1 MKEDQ
6 DKKKN
11 FVERM
16 AGFIVDKRNGFFLMY
31 IGLIIFSLVSTNWVS
46 VNNDLTSYLPEE
58 TETRQ
63 GLTLMEDEFTT
74 FATADVMI
82 DNISYKKAE
91 EICEQL
97 EDIEGVKSVEF
108 DETEEHFKNASALFS
123 VTFDGE
129 SGEKESEDALNRIKD
144 KLGGWDLYITSDAAD
159 TQSKD
164 LDEEMKVVMLIAV
177 VIIVAVLLLTSK
189 TYGEIPVLLM
199 TFGTAAIL
207 NKGTNYLLGEIS
219 FISNSVAV
227 VLQLALAI
235 DYAII
240 LCHRFLEERV
250 YMQPRE
256 AAITALS
263 KAIPEI
269 SGSCLT
275 TISGLGAMMFMHF
288 KIGFDMGLVLIKA
301 IMLSIICVF
310 TLMPGL
316 LMLFSKII
324 DKTSHKNFVPNITP
338 IGKLAIKTRF
348 VIPPLF
354 AVLIVAAFIFSNK
367 CPYVYGYTT
376 LETAKQNTT
385 QIAEE
390 KIDETFGTTNMMAL
404 IVPSGDYKKEAEM
417 LEAIEKMDGVD
428 YTQGLANTEAVDGY
442 MVTDELTTRQ
452 FAELT
457 DMDIEVIRLLYGA
470 YAANNEDYGKIVNGI
485 DEYGVPLIDMFM
497 YLYDQKEAGYVT
509 LDDEMNDEIEDMHTQ
524 LMDGKA
530 QLESDKYSRMLVFS
544 TLPEESPE
552 TFEFLGKVHQVAKRY
567 YPEGVYLVGNSTNEK
582 DLSSSFVDDNVM
594 ISVLSAIFVI
604 IVLIFTFKSA
614 GLPVLLILVIQGSV
628 WINFSFP
635 YLTGNNMFFLSY
647 LVVSSIQMGAN
658 IDYAIVI
665 TSRYQELKKQM
676 PIKEAVIKSLNQAF
690 PTIVTS
696 GTILAAAGILIG
708 RISSDPAIASIGSS
722 LGRGTII
729 SIVLVM
735 LVLPQILVLGD
746 FIIEKTA
753 FTLKKKNSIQS
764 GSGTMRVNGRVR
776 GYVSGVID
784 ADIKGVLHGNINAM
798 VEAGVVENVP
808 TELLEDKKKH
818 DDEDKK
824 EDKTEDKQK
833 GEEETEDE

>member
-1 MKEDQ
+1 MKDGN
-6 DKKKN
+6 KKG
-11 FVERM
+11 FVEKM

-31 IGLIIFSLVSTNWVS
+31 IGLVIFSAVSSGWVS

-58 TETRQ
+58 TETRR
-63 GLTLMEDEFTT
+63 GLTLMDEEFTT
-74 FATADVMI
+74 FATAEVMI
-82 DNISYKKAE
+82 DNISYNKAE
-91 EICEQL
+91 EIYERL
-97 EDIEGVKSVEF
+97 ENTEGVKSVEF
-108 DETEEHFKNASALFS
+108 DGTEEHFKNASALFT

-129 SGEKESEDALNRIKD
+129 SGDKESEDALNRIKEQ
-144 KLGGWDLYITSDAAD
+144 LGGWDLYITSDAAD

-164 LDEEMKVVMLIAV
+164 LEEEMKVVMAIAV
-177 VIIVAVLLLTSK
+177 AIIVAVLLLTSK
-189 TYGEIPVLLM
+189 TYGEIPVLLL
-199 TFGTAAIL
+199 TFGTAAAL
-207 NKGTNYLLGEIS
+207 NKGTNFLLGEIS
-219 FISNSVAV
+219 FVSNSVAV

-240 LCHRFLEERV
+240 LCHRFSEERV
-250 YMQPRE
+250 YMEPRE

-301 IMLSIICVF
+301 IMLSILCVF

-316 LMLFSKII
+316 LMLFSKLI
-324 DKTSHKNFVPNITP
+324 DKTPHKNFVPNITK
-338 IGKLAIKTRF
+338 IGKFAIKTRF

-354 AVLIVAAFIFSNK
+354 AVILVAAFIFSNK

-376 LETAKQNTT
+376 LSTVKQNET

-390 KIDETFGTTNMMAL
+390 KIEDTFGGSNMMAL
-404 IVPSGDYKKEAEM
+404 IVPAGDYKKEAEM
-417 LEAIEKMDGVD
+417 LKALDAMEGVD

-452 FAELT
+452 FSELT
-457 DMDIEVIRLLYGA
+457 DMDIEVIRLLYSA
-470 YAANNEDYGKIVNGI
+470 YAANMEDYGQIVSGI
-485 DEYGVPLIDMFM
+485 DDYGVPLIDMFM

-509 LDDEMNDEIEDMHTQ
+509 LDEELDDELEDMHTQ

-530 QLESDKYSRMLVFS
+530 QLQSESYSRMLIYS
-544 TLPEESPE
+544 TLPEESAE
-552 TFEFLGKVHQVAKRY
+552 TFDFLDKVHQTAERY

-582 DLSSSFVDDNVM
+582 DLSSSFVDDNTM
-594 ISVLSAIFVI
+594 ISVLSVIFVI
-604 IVLIFTFKSA
+604 IVLVFTFNSA

-665 TSRYQELKKQM
+665 TSRYQELKKEM
-676 PIKEAVIKSLNQAF
+676 PVSEAVIKSINQAF
-690 PTIVTS
+690 PTILTS
-696 GTILAAAGILIG
+696 GTILAAAGVLIG
-708 RISSDPAIASIGSS
+708 RLSSDAAVASIGQS

-729 SIVLVM
+729 SIALVL

-776 GYVSGVID
+776 GYVSGIID
-784 ADIKGVLHGNINAM
+784 ADVKGVLHGNINAM
-798 VEAGVVENVP
+798 IETGVIENIP
-808 TELLEDKKKH
+808 AEQIEDKN
-818 DDEDKK
+818 
-824 EDKTEDKQK
+824 KTD
-833 GEEETEDE
+833 GNEETEIE

>member
-1 MKEDQ
+1 
-6 DKKKN
+6 
-11 FVERM
+11 
-16 AGFIVDKRNGFFLMY
+16 
-31 IGLIIFSLVSTNWVS
+31 
-46 VNNDLTSYLPEE
+46 
-58 TETRQ
+58 
-63 GLTLMEDEFTT
+63 
-74 FATADVMI
+74 
-82 DNISYKKAE
+82 
-91 EICEQL
+91 
-97 EDIEGVKSVEF
+97 
-108 DETEEHFKNASALFS
+108 
-123 VTFDGE
+123 
-129 SGEKESEDALNRIKD
+129 
-144 KLGGWDLYITSDAAD
+144 
-159 TQSKD
+159 
-164 LDEEMKVVMLIAV
+164 
-177 VIIVAVLLLTSK
+177 
-189 TYGEIPVLLM
+189 
-199 TFGTAAIL
+199 
-207 NKGTNYLLGEIS
+207 
-219 FISNSVAV
+219 
-227 VLQLALAI
+227 
-235 DYAII
+235 
-240 LCHRFLEERV
+240 
-250 YMQPRE
+250 
-256 AAITALS
+256 
-263 KAIPEI
+263 
-269 SGSCLT
+269 
-275 TISGLGAMMFMHF
+275 
-288 KIGFDMGLVLIKA
+288 
-301 IMLSIICVF
+301 
-310 TLMPGL
+310 
-316 LMLFSKII
+316 
-324 DKTSHKNFVPNITP
+324 
-338 IGKLAIKTRF
+338 
-348 VIPPLF
+348 
-354 AVLIVAAFIFSNK
+354 
-367 CPYVYGYTT
+367 
-376 LETAKQNTT
+376 
-385 QIAEE
+385 
-390 KIDETFGTTNMMAL
+390 
-404 IVPSGDYKKEAEM
+404 
-417 LEAIEKMDGVD
+417 
-428 YTQGLANTEAVDGY
+428 
-442 MVTDELTTRQ
+442 
-452 FAELT
+452 
-457 DMDIEVIRLLYGA
+457 
-470 YAANNEDYGKIVNGI
+470 
-485 DEYGVPLIDMFM
+485 MFM

-552 TFEFLGKVHQVAKRY
+552 TFEFLGKVHQVAERY

-665 TSRYQELKKQM
+665 TSRYQKLKKQM
-676 PIKEAVIKSLNQAF
+676 PVKDAVIKSLNQAF

-824 EDKTEDKQK
+824 EDKTEDKQN

>member
-1 MKEDQ
+1 MKDGN
-6 DKKKN
+6 KKG
-11 FVERM
+11 FVEKM

-31 IGLIIFSLVSTNWVS
+31 IGLVIFSAVSSGWVS

-58 TETRQ
+58 TETRR
-63 GLTLMEDEFTT
+63 GLTLMDEEFTT
-74 FATADVMI
+74 FATAEVMI
-82 DNISYKKAE
+82 DNISYNKAE
-91 EICEQL
+91 EIYERL
-97 EDIEGVKSVEF
+97 ENTEGVKSVEF
-108 DETEEHFKNASALFS
+108 DGTEEHFKNASALFT

-129 SGEKESEDALNRIKD
+129 SGDKESEDALNRIKEQ
-144 KLGGWDLYITSDAAD
+144 LGGWDLYITSDAAD

-164 LDEEMKVVMLIAV
+164 LEEEMKVVMAIAV
-177 VIIVAVLLLTSK
+177 AIIVAVLLLTSK
-189 TYGEIPVLLM
+189 TYGEIPVLLL
-199 TFGTAAIL
+199 TFGTAAAL
-207 NKGTNYLLGEIS
+207 NKGTNFLLGEIS
-219 FISNSVAV
+219 FVSNSVAV

-240 LCHRFLEERV
+240 LCHRFSEERV
-250 YMQPRE
+250 YMEPRE

-301 IMLSIICVF
+301 IMLSILCVF

-316 LMLFSKII
+316 LMLFSKLI
-324 DKTSHKNFVPNITP
+324 DKTPHKNFVPNITK
-338 IGKLAIKTRF
+338 IGKFAIKTRF

-354 AVLIVAAFIFSNK
+354 AVILVAAFIFSNK

-376 LETAKQNTT
+376 LSTVKQNET

-390 KIDETFGTTNMMAL
+390 KIEDTFGGSNMMAL
-404 IVPSGDYKKEAEM
+404 IVPAGDYKKEAEM
-417 LEAIEKMDGVD
+417 LNALDAMEGVD

-452 FAELT
+452 FSELT
-457 DMDIEVIRLLYGA
+457 DMDIEVIRLLYSA
-470 YAANNEDYGKIVNGI
+470 YAANMEDYGQIVSGI
-485 DEYGVPLIDMFM
+485 DDYGVPLIDMFM

-509 LDDEMNDEIEDMHTQ
+509 LDEELDDELEDMHTQ

-530 QLESDKYSRMLVFS
+530 QLQSESYSRMLIYS
-544 TLPEESPE
+544 TLPEESAE
-552 TFEFLGKVHQVAKRY
+552 TFDFLDKVHQTAERY

-582 DLSSSFVDDNVM
+582 DLSSSFVDDNTM
-594 ISVLSAIFVI
+594 ISVLSVIFVI
-604 IVLIFTFKSA
+604 IVLVFTFNSA

-665 TSRYQELKKQM
+665 TSRYQELKKEM
-676 PIKEAVIKSLNQAF
+676 PVSEAVIKSINQAF
-690 PTIVTS
+690 PTILTS
-696 GTILAAAGILIG
+696 GTILAAAGVLIG
-708 RISSDPAIASIGSS
+708 RLSSDAAVASIGQS

-729 SIVLVM
+729 SIALVL

-776 GYVSGVID
+776 GYVSGIID
-784 ADIKGVLHGNINAM
+784 ADVKGVLHGNINAM
-798 VEAGVVENVP
+798 IETGVIENIP
-808 TELLEDKKKH
+808 AEQIEDKN
-818 DDEDKK
+818 
-824 EDKTEDKQK
+824 KTD
-833 GEEETEDE
+833 GNEETEIE

>member
-1 MKEDQ
+1 MKDGN
-6 DKKKN
+6 KKG

-31 IGLIIFSLVSTNWVS
+31 IGLVIFSAVSSGWVS

-58 TETRQ
+58 TETRR
-63 GLTLMEDEFTT
+63 GLTLMDEEFTT
-74 FATADVMI
+74 FATAEVMI
-82 DNISYKKAE
+82 DNISYNKAE
-91 EICEQL
+91 EIYERL
-97 EDIEGVKSVEF
+97 ENTEGVKSVEF
-108 DETEEHFKNASALFS
+108 DGTEEHFKNASALFT

-129 SGEKESEDALNRIKD
+129 SGDKESEDALNRIKEQ
-144 KLGGWDLYITSDAAD
+144 LGGWDLYITSDAAD

-164 LDEEMKVVMLIAV
+164 LEEEMKVVMAIAV
-177 VIIVAVLLLTSK
+177 AIIVAVLLLTSK
-189 TYGEIPVLLM
+189 TYGEIPVLLL
-199 TFGTAAIL
+199 TFGTAAAL
-207 NKGTNYLLGEIS
+207 NKGTNFLLGEIS
-219 FISNSVAV
+219 FVSNSVAV

-240 LCHRFLEERV
+240 LCHRFSEERV
-250 YMQPRE
+250 YMEPRE

-301 IMLSIICVF
+301 IMLSILCVF

-316 LMLFSKII
+316 LMLFSKLI
-324 DKTSHKNFVPNITP
+324 DKTPHKNFVPNITK
-338 IGKLAIKTRF
+338 IGKFAIKTRF

-354 AVLIVAAFIFSNK
+354 AVILVAAFIFSNK

-376 LETAKQNTT
+376 LSTVKQNAT

-390 KIDETFGTTNMMAL
+390 KIEDTFGGSNMMAL
-404 IVPSGDYKKEAEM
+404 IVPAGDYKKEAEM
-417 LEAIEKMDGVD
+417 LKALDAMEGVD
-428 YTQGLANTEAVDGY
+428 YTRGLANTEAVDGY

-452 FAELT
+452 FSELT
-457 DMDIEVIRLLYGA
+457 DMDIEVIRLLYSA
-470 YAANNEDYGKIVNGI
+470 YAANREDYGQIVSGI
-485 DEYGVPLIDMFM
+485 DDYGVPLIDMFM

-509 LDDEMNDEIEDMHTQ
+509 LDEELDDELEDMHTQ

-530 QLESDKYSRMLVFS
+530 QLQSESYSRMLIYS
-544 TLPEESPE
+544 TLPEESAE
-552 TFEFLGKVHQVAKRY
+552 TFDFLDKVHQTAERY

-582 DLSSSFVDDNVM
+582 DLSSSFVDDNTM
-594 ISVLSAIFVI
+594 ISVLSVIFVI
-604 IVLIFTFKSA
+604 IVLVFTFNSA

-665 TSRYQELKKQM
+665 TSRYQELKKEM
-676 PIKEAVIKSLNQAF
+676 PVSEAVIKSINQAF
-690 PTIVTS
+690 PTILTS
-696 GTILAAAGILIG
+696 GTILAAAGVLIG
-708 RISSDPAIASIGSS
+708 RLSSDAAVASIGQS

-729 SIVLVM
+729 SIALVL

-776 GYVSGVID
+776 GYVSGIID
-784 ADIKGVLHGNINAM
+784 ADVKGVLHGNINAM
-798 VEAGVVENVP
+798 IETGVIENIP
-808 TELLEDKKKH
+808 AEQIEDKN
-818 DDEDKK
+818 
-824 EDKTEDKQK
+824 KTD
-833 GEEETEDE
+833 GNEETEIE